1 MHKEKSAFP
10 QSPGIRARLDYI
22 ISAHIPE
29 VKEYTTISQEL
40 EHLQGWGLHITQQKS
55 LRSIRSTFKHDRTP
69 VKEIPGIPQLALY
82 DNPITPNI
90 PIDPLF
96 PPHQRPKQPYHLGED
111 ISEIGTGTRFVGIEA
126 RDPQY

>member
-1 MHKEKSAFP
+1 MDDLSLPKRPIQIK
-10 QSPGIRARLDYI
+10 
-22 ISAHIPE
+22 
-29 VKEYTTISQEL
+29 
-40 EHLQGWGLHITQQKS
+40 KS
-55 LRSIRSTFKHDRTP
+55 LRSIRSAFKHDRTP

-96 PPHQRPKQPYHLGED
+96 PSTSTTQATISSGED

-126 RDPQY
+126 RDPSITGSLAGWITPESGSQCELIVAW

>member
-40 EHLQGWGLHITQQKS
+40 EHLQGWGLHITQHSHLMRQPCNSSYLAMVSK
-55 LRSIRSTFKHDRTP
+55 
-69 VKEIPGIPQLALY
+69 VPQLHTLIPHILS
-82 DNPITPNI
+82 NPC
-90 PIDPLF
+90 
-96 PPHQRPKQPYHLGED
+96 PPSPKYMFDTSRNTEEWWLELLNNNFFRN
-111 ISEIGTGTRFVGIEA
+111 SWRIGYECWRNC
-126 RDPQY
+126 Y

>member
-40 EHLQGWGLHITQQKS
+40 EHLQGWGLHITQHQVRCMFKVFGWLPAGS
-55 LRSIRSTFKHDRTP
+55 VGGVVKAPPLNQVEETWPFATPIYLAIKDSIDLPLR
-69 VKEIPGIPQLALY
+69 
-82 DNPITPNI
+82 
-90 PIDPLF
+90 
-96 PPHQRPKQPYHLGED
+96 
-111 ISEIGTGTRFVGIEA
+111 
-126 RDPQY
+126 